1 MSMWLSPGFWGE
13 SAVSPIVRA
22 WIETVGV
29 AGFAAVGVAAG
40 RWCSTWRK
48 PWWLTGYVVSLLL
61 MVVIAAARWFPRLE
75 LSPPFAW
82 VMADRLEFAL
92 LAPIVALLLTTP
104 LSRLPRRRARVL
116 LAVLMVA
123 CIAAFSVLPFL
134 LPAFNYRHL
143 AGLKTQVDAE
153 GVCIQGNG
161 YTCGPAAAVTAL
173 REIGVK
179 AEEGTLAIAAHTT
192 RAAGT
197 PSDSLCSAIRREYG
211 IDCRQVYF
219 RTIDDLR
226 GKEPVIAVVKYALLI
241 DHYVTVL
248 EVTDSTVVVGD
259 PLVGR
264 GELTYEEFAQRWR
277 KHGIVLDRP
286 AEDIESPR

>member
-1 MSMWLSPGFWGE
+1 L
-13 SAVSPIVRA
+13 
-22 WIETVGV
+22 IETTGVVGL
-29 AGFAAVGVAAG
+29 AAAGVAAG

-48 PWWLTGYVVSLLL
+48 PWWLMGYVVSLVL
-61 MVVIAAARWFPRLE
+61 MIVIAAARWFPRLE

-82 VMADRLEFAL
+82 VMAGRLEFAL
-92 LAPIVALLLTTP
+92 LAPVVALLLTTP
-104 LSRLPRRRARVL
+104 LMRLPRRRERAL
-116 LAVLMVA
+116 LAVFMVA
-123 CIAAFSVLPFL
+123 CVGGFSVLPFL

-143 AGLKTQVDAE
+143 AGLRTQIDTD

-173 REIGVK
+173 REIGVT

-197 PSDSLCSAIRREYG
+197 PSDSLCSAIRSEYG
-211 IDCRQVYF
+211 VDCRQMYF
-219 RTIDDLR
+219 RSIDELR
-226 GKEPVIAVVKYALLI
+226 GKEPVIAVVKYAFLI

-248 EVTDSTVVVGD
+248 DVTDSTVVIGD

-264 GELTYEEFAQRWR
+264 GELTYKEFAQKWR

-286 AEDIESPR
+286 SAKGKPSM